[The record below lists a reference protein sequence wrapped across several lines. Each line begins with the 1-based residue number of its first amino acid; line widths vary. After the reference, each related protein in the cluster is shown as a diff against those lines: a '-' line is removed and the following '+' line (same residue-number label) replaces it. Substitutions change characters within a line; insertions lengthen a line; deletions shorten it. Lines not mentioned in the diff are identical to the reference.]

1 MGWEVEGALLVSSGV
16 IALDQN
22 YWIQS
27 DFLDRSQS
35 KGPGV
40 VTATNG
46 IYDLSAILGSV
57 VVTLSQSGLWP
68 R

>member
-1 MGWEVEGALLVSSGV
+1 MLLVSSGV

-27 DFLDRSQS
+27 DFS

-46 IYDLSAILGSV
+46 IYDLSVILGSV
-57 VVTLSQSGLWP
+57 VVTLSQSGLRP
-68 R
+68 C

>member
-1 MGWEVEGALLVSSGV
+1 MSNGV

-27 DFLDRSQS
+27 DFLGRSES

-46 IYDLSAILGSV
+46 IYDLSVILGSF
-57 VVTLSQSGLWP
+57 VVTWSQSGLWP
-68 R
+68 C